1 MYVTLKETEESVLN
15 PDGTVRQQSIDGEL
29 ILRNSS
35 RKDRAWDIEVLLQ
48 NTASTDIGGGAIT
61 VRELDATQTSNLPYT
76 ASGPR
81 MMVLKEHIDTEP
93 ERPQESSL
101 SMIYSEH
108 AQEVLIRLSVEI

>member
-1 MYVTLKETEESVLN
+1 M
-15 PDGTVRQQSIDGEL
+15 
-29 ILRNSS
+29 
-35 RKDRAWDIEVLLQ
+35 LQ
-48 NTASTDIGGGAIT
+48 NTPSTDIGGGAIT

-81 MMVLKEHIDTEP
+81 MMILKEHIDTEP

-108 AQEVLIRLSVEI
+108 AQEVLIRLSV